1 MTDRERWTVYPL
13 LFLSLG
19 IAVKD
24 KLPPKHVDVDEVRCG
39 RLVVT
44 DRQHRDHVVIGTTP
58 DGGVVELR
66 GERGAGTIALGYFD
80 HLAALMFRDSRG
92 AIRVPPLGW
101 GTAGQK
107 PPDQQAVPPQ
117 TPEPAQAEPEPTPE

>member
-24 KLPPKHVDVDEVRCG
+24 KLPPRHVEVDEVRCG
-39 RLVVT
+39 RLVIS
-44 DRQHRDHVVIGTTP
+44 DRQHREHVVVGSTP

-66 GERGAGTIALGYFD
+66 GERGAGTIALGYFN
-80 HLAALMFRDSRG
+80 HLAALMFYDSRG
-92 AIRVPPLGW
+92 ALRAPPTGW
-101 GTAGQK
+101 ETAEPK
-107 PPDQQAVPPQ
+107 APERLSPQQQPPQ
-117 TPEPAQAEPEPTPE
+117 EEQRQQQPMPE